1 VSIDVEPAV
10 APPVA
15 GYHAVF
21 TAALRGE
28 ACRVV
33 GIATQAQ
40 QLPMDSWSK
49 VADTADRVVLG
60 HCLGAT
66 LDIGCGPGR
75 MSQHLAMQGGCV
87 LGIDLVPEAVALT
100 RERGSSALVRDVY
113 EHLPGEG
120 RWDTALLADGNIGI
134 GGDPVRLLGRVHDL
148 LAPNGRAVVD
158 LAPPGAG
165 IQTVMLTLECAGNR
179 SAPFAWSFVGP
190 ESVRQVALTAG
201 MYVTGVH
208 EYEGRWFAVLQKRL

>member
-10 APPVA
+10 ASPLA
-15 GYHAVF
+15 RFYDVF

-28 ACRVV
+28 ACCVL

-40 QLPMDSWSK
+40 QLPMGSWSK

-60 HCLGAT
+60 HCTGAT

-75 MSQHLAMQGGCV
+75 MSQHLARQGGCV

-134 GGDPVRLLGRVHDL
+134 GGDPVRLLGRVYDL
-148 LAPNGRAVVD
+148 LAPNGRVVVD
-158 LAPPGAG
+158 LAAPGAG
-165 IQTVMLTLECAGNR
+165 IQTVMLTLECAGTR

-190 ESVRQVALTAG
+190 ESVRQVALAAG
-201 MYVTGVH
+201 MYVAGLH
-208 EYEGRWFAVLQKRL
+208 EYDGRWFAVLEKRI